1 MKRILIKY
9 RKLRKEKCKM
19 YGSSFKGPPRSAME
33 LNPVFKDIK
42 WN

>member
-1 MKRILIKY
+1 MNRFLIKPG
-9 RKLRKEKCKM
+9 KEKYKNVC
-19 YGSSFKGPPRSAME
+19 SNNKGAPEIGVE